1 MRTQAI
7 EKHIDA
13 SPKANDSGLLANL
26 KYDLPAG
33 IAVFLIAIP
42 LSLGIALASGA
53 PLFSGLI
60 AGIISGVI
68 VAPLSGSSLGISGPT
83 AGLAVIVL
91 NAIQQLG
98 FNGFLLALVVAGII
112 QIIMGLTKAGVIAY
126 YFPSSVINGML
137 SGMGFIIFLK
147 QIPHAIGYDRDYE
160 GDTSFFQ
167 PDNYSSFSELANML
181 EYSSP
186 TAIMIALIS
195 LAILIVWE
203 QPFMKKYRFF
213 QLFQGVLIAIFA
225 GVLINHGLENAYPE
239 LALSGSHLVMLPV
252 LQHPSDL
259 LSQLHY
265 PDFSQFGN
273 PAIYMTALT
282 LAVVASLKTLLSV
295 EAVDKMDPYKR
306 VTSTNRELIA
316 QGIGNACSGL
326 LGGLPLAQV
335 IVRSSIGIQSGA
347 RTKATGII
355 CGVLL
360 LFAVILIPTLLNKI
374 PLASLASI
382 LLVVGYKL
390 TRPKSFKIMYKAG
403 MYHFIPFCVTI
414 LGMVFTDLL
423 IGLAIGLTTALFS
436 ILLENYK
443 SAFYFNESH
452 IGNKTILRLSEHV
465 SFLNK
470 ANIQQTFE
478 QLPDYSEVIID
489 ATRSKYIDYDVFE
502 IIENFKIEAQRKHI
516 KLTIENLRGY
526 GVLEPVEN
534 ARAPTY
540 DTQKSLTPAK
550 VLSLLKEGNERFVN
564 NLKSNRNLLEQIND
578 TRQGQFPIA
587 IILSCMDSRT
597 SVELIFDQGLGDVFS
612 ARVAGNV
619 INDDI
624 LGSMEY
630 ACKLAGS
637 KLIVVLGHSHCGAIK
652 GACANVELDHLS
664 GLLHK
669 IKPAVDAVR
678 TEESVEIS
686 ANDDSLVQK
695 VADKNVQLTVEQIKS
710 KSPLLGAMLKS
721 GEIGIVGAMYDIE
734 TGKVTFYSEE
744 EYRKCSDSAT
754 QYVKSRAA

>member
-1 MRTQAI
+1 MNSNS
-7 EKHIDA
+7 EM
-13 SPKANDSGLLANL
+13 NNGGLFANL

-33 IAVFLIAIP
+33 VAVFLITIP

-60 AGIISGVI
+60 AGIISGLV
-68 VAPLSGSSLGISGPT
+68 VAPLSGSSLGISGAT
-83 AGLAVIVL
+83 AGLAMIVWT
-91 NAIQQLG
+91 AIDKLG
-98 FNGFLLALVVAGII
+98 FNGFLLSLVIAGVF
-112 QIIMGLTKAGVIAY
+112 QIIMGLSKAGVIAY
-126 YFPSSVINGML
+126 YFPSSVVNGML
-137 SGMGFIIFLK
+137 SGMGLILFLK

-160 GDTSFFQ
+160 GDTSFIQ
-167 PDNYSSFSELANML
+167 ADNYSSFTELAHML
-181 EYSSP
+181 EFSSP
-186 TAIMIALIS
+186 TAIMIALTS
-195 LAILIVWE
+195 LAILFLWE
-203 QPFMKKYRFF
+203 QPFMKKHRFF
-213 QLFQGVLIAIFA
+213 QLFQGALIAILA
-225 GVLINHGLENAYPE
+225 AVLINEGLQSFYPE
-239 LALSGSHLVMLPV
+239 LALSGNHLVMIPV
-252 LQHPSDL
+252 LNNAGDL
-259 LSQLHY
+259 LSQLHF
-265 PDFSQFGN
+265 PDFSLLNN
-273 PAIYMTALT
+273 PAVYLAALAI
-282 LAVVASLKTLLSV
+282 AVVASLKTLLSV

-306 VTSTNRELIA
+306 VTPTNRELIV

-326 LGGLPLAQV
+326 IGGLPMAQV
-335 IVRSSIGIQSGA
+335 VVRSSIGIQSGA

-360 LFAVILIPTLLNKI
+360 LFAVIFIPTMINKI
-374 PLASLASI
+374 PLASLASV

-390 TRPKSFKIMYKAG
+390 IRPKVFTTMYKAG

-414 LGMVFTDLL
+414 LGMIFTDLL
-423 IGLAIGLTTALFS
+423 IGLVIGLIFALFS

-452 IGNKTILRLSEHV
+452 IGNKTILRLSEHI

-470 ANIQQTFE
+470 ANIQQTLE
-478 QLPDYSEVIID
+478 QLPDYSEVVID

-516 KLTIENLRGY
+516 KLTIENLRGF
-526 GVLEPVEN
+526 GVLQPVEN

-540 DTQKSLTPAK
+540 DTQQSLTPAK
-550 VLSLLKEGNERFVN
+550 VLALLKEGNERFVN

-578 TRQGQFPIA
+578 TRKGQFPIA

-637 KLIVVLGHSHCGAIK
+637 KLIVVLGHSHCGAVK

-669 IKPAVDAVR
+669 IKPAVDAVQA
-678 TEESVEIS
+678 EESVGIS
-686 ANDDSLVQK
+686 AGNDEIVQK

-710 KSPLLGAMLKS
+710 KSPLLDAMLQS
-721 GEIGIVGAMYDIE
+721 GEIGIVGGMYDIE
-734 TGKVTFYSEE
+734 TGKVKFYA
-744 EYRKCSDSAT
+744 D
-754 QYVKSRAA
+754 V

>member
-1 MRTQAI
+1 MKTQAI
-7 EKHIDA
+7 EIQMNARSKIN
-13 SPKANDSGLLANL
+13 NDGLFANL
-26 KYDLPAG
+26 KYDIPAG

-42 LSLGIALASGA
+42 LLLGIALASGA

-60 AGIISGVI
+60 AGIISGII

-91 NAIQQLG
+91 TAIEKLG
-98 FNGFLLALVVAGII
+98 FNGFLMALVVAGVI
-112 QIIMGLTKAGVIAY
+112 QIVMGLTKAGVIAY
-126 YFPSSVINGML
+126 YFPSSVVNGML
-137 SGMGFIIFLK
+137 SGIGFIIVLK

-167 PDNYSSFSELANML
+167 TDNYSSFSELVNML
-181 EYSSP
+181 EFSSD

-195 LAILIVWE
+195 LAILILWE

-213 QLFQGVLIAIFA
+213 QLFQGVLIAILA
-225 GVLINHGLENAYPE
+225 GVLINQGLQNFYPE
-239 LALSGSHLVMLPV
+239 SALSGNHMVMLPV
-252 LQHPSDL
+252 MKNTGDL

-273 PAIYMTALT
+273 PSIYITALT

-295 EAVDKMDPYKR
+295 EAVDKMDPCKR

-335 IVRSSIGIQSGA
+335 IVRSSINIQSGA
-347 RTKATGII
+347 KTKASAVI
-355 CGVLL
+355 CGLL
-360 LFAVILIPTLLNKI
+360 LVFAVIVIPTVLNKI
-374 PLASLASI
+374 PLASLASV

-390 TRPKSFKIMYKAG
+390 MRPEVFKSMYKAG

-414 LGMVFTDLL
+414 LGMVFTDML
-423 IGLAIGLTTALFS
+423 IGLAIGLITALFS

-470 ANIQQTFE
+470 ANIQQIFE
-478 QLPDYSEVIID
+478 QLPDHSEVVID

-502 IIENFKIEAQRKHI
+502 IIENFKIEAVRKNI
-516 KLTIENLRGY
+516 KLTTVNLRGY

-534 ARAPTY
+534 ARAPTF
-540 DTQKSLTPAK
+540 DTQQSLTPTK
-550 VLSLLKEGNERFVN
+550 VLAILKEGNERFVN

-597 SVELIFDQGLGDVFS
+597 SVELIFDQGLGDAFS
-612 ARVAGNV
+612 VRVAGNI

-630 ACKLAGS
+630 ACRLAGS
-637 KLIVVLGHSHCGAIK
+637 KLIVVLGHSHCGAII
-652 GACANVELDHLS
+652 GACDNVELDHLS
-664 GLLHK
+664 GLLFK
-669 IKPAVDAVR
+669 IKPAVDAVCE
-678 TEESVEIS
+678 EESVAS
-686 ANDDSLVQK
+686 ASDNECLVQK
-695 VADKNVQLTVEQIKS
+695 VADKNVQLTVEKIRS
-710 KSPLLGAMLKS
+710 KSPLLEEMEKN
-721 GEIGIVGAMYDIE
+721 GEIGIVGGMYDIE
-734 TGKVTFYSEE
+734 TGKVKFYS
-744 EYRKCSDSAT
+744 D
-754 QYVKSRAA
+754 V